1 MTQYL
6 ALILALIGA
15 CELFAAPPLF
25 VVTNTMGVEEQAT
38 IISWNSG
45 AKPVFRRLMDSKDSS
60 FDFLYLKQQSTDVP
74 RIPDENLVW
83 LENGDCLKFEKIRV
97 VDDLVQIWCGNIRG
111 ETSEQVTLP
120 ILELRMVW
128 WRSPRSELNPLQVR
142 QQLLQK
148 RIAKDQLVLAN
159 GEKIE
164 GIFETLEPEKL
175 NFETNETKST
185 LKTEQLALMVLGN
198 EKPPGGKTIADSYKI
213 TTTAGDRI
221 TLSKVRLKD
230 AMLAGEMSSG
240 NQVRMPIEK
249 VAKVVNASSNVVS
262 LLNHDFISLEKNR
275 WFSGAKTV
283 LKPRVSIGEELFTSA
298 GVVDDG
304 FILDGN
310 CALKIGKAGKYKAL
324 LMTLGAGSVPPSA
337 VGARLTFTSGGMVI
351 HKPVEIDAVRSKTL
365 SLKIAGLQEII
376 ITQQTVP
383 GGRVVISDAFLI
395 P

>member
-25 VVTNTMGVEEQAT
+25 VVTNAMGVEEQAT

-97 VDDLVQIWCGNIRG
+97 VDDLVQIWCENIRG

-249 VAKVVNASSNVVS
+249 VAKVVNVSSNVVS

-304 FILDGN
+304 LILDGN

-351 HKPVEIDAVRSKTL
+351 HKSVEIDADRSKTL

>member
-25 VVTNTMGVEEQAT
+25 VVTNAMGVEEQAT
-38 IISWNSG
+38 IISWNAG

-198 EKPPGGKTIADSYKI
+198 EKPPGGKTIVDSYKI

-249 VAKVVNASSNVVS
+249 VAKVVNVSSNVVS
-262 LLNHDFISLEKNR
+262 LLNHDFISLKKNR

-351 HKPVEIDAVRSKTL
+351 HKPVEIDADRSKTL